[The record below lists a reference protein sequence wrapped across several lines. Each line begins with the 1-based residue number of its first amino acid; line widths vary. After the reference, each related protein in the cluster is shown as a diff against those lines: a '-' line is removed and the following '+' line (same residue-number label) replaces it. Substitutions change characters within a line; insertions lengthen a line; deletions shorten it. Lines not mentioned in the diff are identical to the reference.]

1 MSNSTNINDLPV
13 AKENIQMTINDPTQ
27 MQQQQQQ
34 PPLQQQSPPQ
44 ISESQQNV
52 TLDPNTINQI
62 VNELHQATLSGSTK
76 LVSRDIPIDTL
87 PIQQDVETSPNF
99 VPEVS
104 EERKNYIPDEDDLET
119 IVKKQN
125 IKTNHQNNIE
135 NMYNELQTPILLG
148 VLYFLFQLPIF
159 KKLLYQT
166 FPSLFMN
173 DGNLS
178 INGYIFYSSLFSI
191 VFYFLNRLVGIF
203 DTF

>member
-1 MSNSTNINDLPV
+1 MSNSTNINELPV

-27 MQQQQQQ
+27 TQPQPQPQPQPQQ
-34 PPLQQQSPPQ
+34 Q
-44 ISESQQNV
+44 ISETQQNV
-52 TLDPNTINQI
+52 SLDPNTINQI

-76 LVSRDIPIDTL
+76 LASRDIPIETL
-87 PIQQDVETSPNF
+87 SVQQDVEATPNF

-104 EERKNYIPDEDDLET
+104 KEKTNYIPNEDDLET

-166 FPSLFMN
+166 FPSFFMN

-191 VFYFLNRLVGIF
+191 VYYFLNRLISIF

>member
-13 AKENIQMTINDPTQ
+13 SNDNIQMTINDPPQ
-27 MQQQQQQ
+27 MQQPSQQMQ
-34 PPLQQQSPPQ
+34 PPPPQ
-44 ISESQQNV
+44 QMSEPQQNV
-52 TLDPNTINQI
+52 SLDPNTINQI

-76 LVSRDIPIDTL
+76 LASRDIPIDTL
-87 PIQQDVETSPNF
+87 SMQQDVETSPNF

-104 EERKNYIPDEDDLET
+104 EERKNYIPNEDDLET

-148 VLYFLFQLPIF
+148 VLYFLFQLPFF